1 MLKLLF
7 KMLTNSNSRFAV
19 MSFLMIL
26 TISTTILAQV
36 DIFFTDTELT
46 NALEHIAKKFDVTF
60 VYSNDIAKR
69 RVNLQLKNAELET
82 VLRFLSQAANLDY
95 FRIGNKVYV
104 LVDQGWKSSKLTFTE
119 YVPRYR
125 EPQELAEIIKTFGV
139 ECFAYDDRVIILGT
153 SDGTGRH
160 LLQTLERID
169 SQKDSYRMVIYVA
182 SVSKALIST
191 AGQLERNTLME
202 LLKVITKARM
212 VRTTYGLVTFSEA
225 GIQNEEKQNMAI
237 FQVNENL
244 LLRFNASKFEIETD
258 MEVTSYQIDS
268 SKTHQFEFVAESKED
283 YHLIISYL
291 DVPKEF
297 STVRP
302 ENVSVP
308 ALEKSSREWQQDNQT
323 AFYVVFKIPGE
334 LSLRFSN
341 NSALVNLKL
350 NTGDTSHML
359 ALKRVEYISRITSM
373 MWVGLGYS
381 SPPLEEVYVILA
393 EKLSFGTFSLIPK
406 LMFEVQKKQFSF
418 VLLTQL
424 GLEFLKTL
432 YTTFYY
438 SYEKEGSTYL
448 GVELGLKHNRGAIG
462 FVTLMD
468 SHQNFG
474 FGLALRW

>member
-1 MLKLLF
+1 LLKLLF
-7 KMLTNSNSRFAV
+7 KILTISNPRFAV
-19 MSFLMIL
+19 VAFLMIL
-26 TISTTILAQV
+26 TISATILAQV
-36 DIFFTDTELT
+36 DISFTDTELT
-46 NALEHIAKKFDVTF
+46 NALEHIAKEFDVTF

-95 FRIGNKVYV
+95 LRIGNKVYV
-104 LVDQGWKSSKLTFTE
+104 LFDQSWKSSKLTFRE
-119 YVPRYR
+119 YVTRHR
-125 EPQELAEIIKTFGV
+125 ESQELAEMIKTFGV

-153 SDGTGRH
+153 SDETGKH

-169 SQKDSYRMVIYVA
+169 SQKDSYRMVIYVV

-191 AGQLERNTLME
+191 TGQLERNTLKE
-202 LLKVITKARM
+202 LLKVLTKARM
-212 VRTTYGLVTFSEA
+212 VRTTYGLVTFSEV
-225 GIQNEEKQNMAI
+225 GMQIEEKQNMAS

-244 LLRFNASKFEIETD
+244 LIRFSASKFEIETD

-268 SKTHQFEFVAESKED
+268 SKTHQFEFVAESKDD

-291 DVPKEF
+291 DIPEEL

-302 ENVSVP
+302 EKFSVP
-308 ALEKSSREWQQDNQT
+308 ASEKSSRECQQDNQT

-334 LSLRFSN
+334 LSFSF
-341 NSALVNLKL
+341 SSDSTLVNLKL
-350 NTGDTSHML
+350 NTGATIHML

-381 SPPLEEVYVILA
+381 SPPQEEVYIILA

-418 VLLTQL
+418 VLLAQL

-432 YTTFYY
+432 YTTLYY

-448 GVELGLKHNRGAIG
+448 GVELGLKYSWGTIG